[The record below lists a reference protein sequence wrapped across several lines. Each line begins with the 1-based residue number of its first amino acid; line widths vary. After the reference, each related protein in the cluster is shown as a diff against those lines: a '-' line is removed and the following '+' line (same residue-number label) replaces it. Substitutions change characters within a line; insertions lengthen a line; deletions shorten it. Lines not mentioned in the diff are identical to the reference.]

1 MQAELIK
8 RALRWCLTHRHQN
21 DCESPEFHG
30 LTCTAA
36 NPTRSLGHR
45 APTTQR
51 KREADEARRRPDPCA
66 DGCGAID
73 TASVVDVGA
82 LVTDP
87 ARCRGTELERTLD
100 VAVLVVVAGAV
111 TSADGACAGA
121 LVTDPAR
128 RGTEL
133 VRTREAGTIFD
144 ASDGVPRG
152 ALVGVAARA
161 GARDKRG
168 DCPSV

>member
-8 RALRWCLTHRHQN
+8 RALRCLTHRHQK

-51 KREADEARRRPDPCA
+51 KREADEARRRPDCA

-73 TASVVDVGA
+73 TASVVDVGT

-133 VRTREAGTIFD
+133 VRTRAAGTIFD